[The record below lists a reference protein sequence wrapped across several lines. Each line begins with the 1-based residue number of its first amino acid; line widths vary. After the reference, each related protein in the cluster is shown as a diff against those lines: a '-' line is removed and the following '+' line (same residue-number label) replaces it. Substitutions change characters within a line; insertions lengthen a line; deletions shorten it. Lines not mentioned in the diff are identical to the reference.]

1 MKKKG
6 TKDEQTI
13 FQITNQTT
21 ILQQA
26 WVNDRIKING
36 QANHFQI
43 RNQTKIIQQ
52 SLDRYLWINDKMMQ
66 SRSWI

>member
-36 QANHFQI
+36 QANHFSDQKSNENHPTVI
-43 RNQTKIIQQ
+43 G
-52 SLDRYLWINDKMMQ
+52 
-66 SRSWI
+66 